1 MIFLRAIYTTIA
13 KKKRPEVYAMEFI
26 EMKNLILRLQKDD
39 YRNFV
44 KALVSIETDC
54 MDEDKL
60 ERIYEKFM
68 EDDAAQ
74 LLNFSF

>member
-1 MIFLRAIYTTIA
+1 
-13 KKKRPEVYAMEFI
+13 MEFI